1 MTAAQILN
9 AYPHCQVAVAYCELI
24 LDGKDDDDD
33 IPETCFEMMRRAVPP
48 MSIDEVYA
56 CIKESMQDETACK
69 APEALQ
75 QMDHPEFMAYLKAK
89 MGML

>member
-1 MTAAQILN
+1 
-9 AYPHCQVAVAYCELI
+9 
-24 LDGKDDDDD
+24 
-33 IPETCFEMMRRAVPP
+33 MMRRAVPP